1 MALAVIWMSVG
12 VGVVLGLW
20 QRVAKKTTGPIRTFA
35 VVAAGLVVAFSLLPH
50 AIASEGL
57 LGLCAALGS
66 VALVPALERLVRV
79 PFRNVSVEGL
89 RLELGFVGLLAH
101 RFGDGVV
108 MAVEGHGVE
117 LSWAVGAHEI
127 PIVAL
132 VTLAY
137 ARRGLRP
144 ALVRALLLG
153 LASSLGFWLVRA
165 MPGTW
170 HELHGWVDAI
180 AAGILVHI
188 LAYEALPE
196 SLETARERAFDGLGA
211 VLGLS
216 IVIWPSLGE
225 HAEVPDVAHRV
236 LDAALQAA
244 PFLVLGLASS
254 AALVVYRRRAL
265 PPGSIP
271 RIGIGRPW
279 PALEAVALSA
289 GSLGWL
295 AAGGQLL
302 AAALLARG
310 GARAARHLARPAAD
324 GASVTAPARSAE
336 LGFWATVE
344 GLLLRVGGWIAL
356 GLLAASYIEAFVP
369 EGSPLRALGVAGR
382 AAFVV
387 AIAIPASVCTAG
399 AVPIAAA
406 LAAKGLSPVLAVGG
420 LVIGPVLSD
429 TLASLARAGAGTR
442 RAALW
447 LAPVALIGLVA
458 VLGLDALLG
467 EAPGAPPASFGA
479 ASALDW
485 AAFAGLV
492 GLGARNVWRV
502 GIRGWLGSSLQALGP
517 IARRHAHAH

>member
-1 MALAVIWMSVG
+1 MALAVIWVSVG

-20 QRVAKKTTGPIRTFA
+20 QRVAKRTTGPVRTFA

-57 LGLCAALGS
+57 LGLCVALGS

-79 PFRNVSVEGL
+79 PFRNVNAEGL
-89 RLELGFVGLLAH
+89 RLELGFAGLLVH

-108 MAVEGHGVE
+108 MAVEGHGHE

-137 ARRGLRP
+137 ARRGLWP
-144 ALVRALLLG
+144 ALARALLLG
-153 LASSLGFWLVRA
+153 LASSVGLWVVRA

-216 IVIWPSLGE
+216 IVLWPTLE
-225 HAEVPDVAHRV
+225 DQPDVPNVARRV
-236 LDAALQAA
+236 LEAALQAA
-244 PFLVLGLASS
+244 PFLVVGLAGS
-254 AALVVYRRRAL
+254 AALLVYRRRSQQS
-265 PPGSIP
+265 PVTPTVSP
-271 RIGIGRPW
+271 GRPW
-279 PALEAVALSA
+279 PALEAFT
-289 GSLGWL
+289 L
-295 AAGGQLL
+295 AAGALGWFAVAGYALV
-302 AAALLARG
+302 ATLLARI
-310 GARAARHLARPAAD
+310 GALGVKHLSRPATSGD
-324 GASVTAPARSAE
+324 TAPPRAE
-336 LGFWATVE
+336 SPGFWATIE
-344 GLLLRVGGWIAL
+344 GLLLRVGGWIAV
-356 GLLAASYIEAFVP
+356 GLLAACYIDSFVP
-369 EGSPLRALGVAGR
+369 GGLPLQTVGVAAR
-382 AAFVV
+382 AAFV
-387 AIAIPASVCTAG
+387 AALAIPASVCTGG

-406 LAAKGLSPVLAVGG
+406 LASKGLSPVLAVGG
-420 LVIGPVLSD
+420 LVIGPLLSD
-429 TLASLARAGAGTR
+429 ILGGLARAGLDTR

-447 LAPVALIGLVA
+447 LAPLALGGLALA
-458 VLGLDALLG
+458 VWLDDVLMP
-467 EAPGAPPASFGA
+467 APLSTAPRLA
-479 ASALDW
+479 ASAIDW
-485 AAFAGLV
+485 AALAGLV

-502 GIRGWLGSSLQALGP
+502 GVRGWLGSSLRALGP
-517 IARRHAHAH
+517 VTRRHAHAH